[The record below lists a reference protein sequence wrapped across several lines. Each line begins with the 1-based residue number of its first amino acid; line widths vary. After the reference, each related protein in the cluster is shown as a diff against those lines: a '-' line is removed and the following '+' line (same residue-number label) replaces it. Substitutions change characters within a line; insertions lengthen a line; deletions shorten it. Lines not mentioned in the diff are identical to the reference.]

1 MSSLSSALSAF
12 HSRQIHRICRV
23 ALFFAIATSV
33 VLISADS
40 ALAASAYLGAAPTV
54 QPSRKIE
61 VTASIESEPVSGPV
75 NESVSEPASEPVA
88 IASLFTKHCAGCHA
102 HGGNVV
108 RRGKTLKQKALK
120 RYGYDNVTRIS
131 QIITNGKGVMSSY
144 RDRLSA
150 EEIEAIAQYVLS
162 QAETDW
168 Q

>member
-1 MSSLSSALSAF
+1 MSSLSLALSAF
-12 HSRQIHRICRV
+12 YSRHICRIYLV
-23 ALFFAIATSV
+23 AFCFAIALGT
-33 VLISADS
+33 VLISVDS
-40 ALAASAYLGAAPTV
+40 AFAASAHLDAVPKA
-54 QPSRKIE
+54 QPSQQIE
-61 VTASIESEPVSGPV
+61 VTAAAT
-75 NESVSEPASEPVA
+75 EPASEPVSEPTA

-102 HGGNVV
+102 GGGNVV
-108 RRGKTLKQKALK
+108 RRSKTLRQKALE
-120 RYGYDNVTRIS
+120 RYGYDNVTKIA